1 MSESTQITADMNMNT
16 DPFGEHAMPAFIARQ
31 SFIELAARERARQ
44 LLDPG
49 TFRELLGPFDRLT
62 SPWLPLQG
70 IVCQADDGAVIARGT
85 IDGEPAVVCAIES
98 AFQGGSIGEVSGS
111 KIAAALELARRD
123 GERGKIVR
131 PVIVFETGGVR
142 LQEANLGLA
151 VIAEIQAAIVALRR
165 YVPVVGVIA
174 GMVGCFGGM
183 SLAAALCSRL
193 VMTRQGRLG
202 MNGPEVI
209 EQEAGI
215 DELDASDRRRIW
227 ALIGGEQRVAT
238 GLADYLVEDDA
249 AEIGA
254 TVRAAFA
261 AGVPSTHRTE
271 EVDRYLA
278 LLARVDP
285 RSISPAG
292 MRAIFG
298 SGRPS
303 QPDYAVI
310 DKDAE

>member
-1 MSESTQITADMNMNT
+1 MSESHSAAVP
-16 DPFGEHAMPAFIARQ
+16 PFMARE
-31 SFIELAARERARQ
+31 SFIELTARERARH
-44 LLDPG
+44 LLDAG
-49 TFRELLGPFDRLT
+49 TFRELLGPFDRVT

-85 IDGEPAVVCAIES
+85 IDGEPAVICAIES

-111 KIAAALELARRD
+111 KIAAALELALRD
-123 GERGKIVR
+123 CERGKTVR

-151 VIAEIQAAIVALRR
+151 VIAEIQSAIVALRR
-165 YVPVVGVIA
+165 HVPVVGVIA

-183 SLAAALCSRL
+183 SLAAALCTRL

-227 ALIGGEQRVAT
+227 QLIGGEQRVAT
-238 GLADYLVEDDA
+238 GLADYLAEDDVDA
-249 AEIGA
+249 IGNA
-254 TVRAAFA
+254 IRTAFA
-261 AGVPSTHRTE
+261 AGVPPVHRSE
-271 EVDRYLA
+271 AIDHYLS
-278 LLARVDP
+278 LLAQVDP
-285 RSISPAG
+285 RTVSPDD
-292 MRAIFG
+292 MRMLFNGPASDLREQEPILAKE
-298 SGRPS
+298 S
-303 QPDYAVI
+303 
-310 DKDAE
+310 